1 MSPSEDVKYSNVRG
15 LYLRKYGT
23 YNFVYPFQASIHLKN
38 HSDEVEQKIVS
49 VLDAMI
55 SQQLSTWQPSNQ
67 LPSKIF
73 KDLCRQ
79 LSKVHESVADVWSRE
94 TTTKI
99 MTKVCDF

>member
-1 MSPSEDVKYSNVRG
+1 MINI
-15 LYLRKYGT
+15 LYL
-23 YNFVYPFQASIHLKN
+23 FQASIHLKN

-79 LSKVHESVADVWSRE
+79 LSKVHESVADVWSQE

-99 MTKVCDF
+99 MTKVCDFYVYCFNFCINFGPFLGSIS